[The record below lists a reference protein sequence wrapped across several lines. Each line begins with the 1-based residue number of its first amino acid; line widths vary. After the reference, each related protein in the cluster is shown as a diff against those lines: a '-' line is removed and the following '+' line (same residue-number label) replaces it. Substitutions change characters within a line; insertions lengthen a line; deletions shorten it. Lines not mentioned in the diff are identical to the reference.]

1 MTREIVVPHWQIIA
15 YSLLEK
21 KNRNRTHVIFS
32 KVYHN
37 SQGKMEKSK
46 WSMQVRFVFL
56 SFFSFSLF
64 KNIFIGWF
72 CLNILIGQ
80 REKCIGGDK
89 TFIVIF
95 G

>member
-37 SQGKMEKSK
+37 SQGKMGKKKAS
-46 WSMQVRFVFL
+46 
-56 SFFSFSLF
+56 
-64 KNIFIGWF
+64 
-72 CLNILIGQ
+72 GQ
-80 REKCIGGDK
+80 CK
-89 TFIVIF
+89 
-95 G
+95 